1 MYESGMSKTAKVL
14 FFIIVGFLA
23 YFLITL
29 GGCSQ
34 NPYQTPIEIVDNAGQ
49 SKVVFYIEEAD
60 TSEKAK
66 KGLMFRE
73 SMPEN
78 AGMTFTLTEPRVL
91 KMWMKNTQIPLDML
105 FAKDGKVIW
114 VYKNAKPLS
123 EETITSPEPADVVIE
138 INAGEA
144 DKYNI
149 QPGDTIKHVFFG
161 NEDVK

>member
-29 GGCSQ
+29 GGCSK
-34 NPYQTPIEIVDNAGQ
+34 NPYQHPVEIIDNAGQ

-60 TSEKAK
+60 TAEKAK

-78 AGMTFTLTEPRVL
+78 AGMTFTLTEPRIF
-91 KMWMKNTQIPLDML
+91 KMWMKNTLIPLDML
-105 FAKDGKVIW
+105 FYDENGVI
-114 VYKNAKPLS
+114 VEIIEGAKPNDL
-123 EETITSPEPADVVIE
+123 TPIGPDYPVMGVIE
-138 INAGEA
+138 INAGSVQKFNLVKG
-144 DKYNI
+144 DK
-149 QPGDTIKHVFFG
+149 IK
-161 NEDVK
+161 NLKK